1 MTRVREPPTGAAE
14 NVTEIS
20 IGGGVYHAQLLSVII
35 HPSRLAVLCADSQQ
49 RYGYDYVLSADS
61 QQRYGYDYVLS
72 ADNRPRWL

>member
-1 MTRVREPPTGAAE
+1 MTRVREPQTGTAE

-35 HPSRLAVLCADSQQ
+35 HPSLLA
-49 RYGYDYVLSADS
+49 VLSADS